1 MRQILEKKRV
11 IIFIDHANIFHNI
24 NSLNIRINYIKLK
37 EIFIQSHYLVG
48 IFMYMGIPDKILP
61 KKLNFLK
68 YLKAQGFVVQPKPVI
83 ISPNGIKKQKGVDV
97 FIYKDIVELAEED
110 TYDKAILVS
119 GDSDFLD
126 VVRKL
131 KELKKEI
138 EIWSFK
144 KSISRALIDE
154 TGKANVYYLDDILD
168 EIKY

>member
-1 MRQILEKKRV
+1 VRQILEKKRI

-24 NSLNIRINYIKLK
+24 ENLNIRINYLKLK
-37 EIFIQSHYLVG
+37 EKFTQNHHLVG

-68 YLKAQGFVVQPKPVI
+68 YLKAQGFIIQQKPVI
-83 ISPNGIKKQKGVDV
+83 ISPTGKKKQKGVDI

-126 VVRKL
+126 IVRKL

-154 TGKANVYYLDDILD
+154 AGQDNVHYIDNILD
-168 EIKY
+168 EIRY

>member
-1 MRQILEKKRV
+1 MGQILDKKRM
-11 IIFIDHANIFHNI
+11 IIFCDHANIFHNI
-24 NSLNIRINYIKLK
+24 EELKIRINYSKLK
-37 EIFIQSHYLVG
+37 EIFSENHHLIG
-48 IFMYMGIPDKILP
+48 FFIYMGIPDKILP
-61 KKLNFLK
+61 KKRNFLN
-68 YLKAQGFVVQPKPVI
+68 YLRAQGFIIQPKPII
-83 ISPNGIKKQKGVDV
+83 ISPTGIKKQKGVDV

-110 TYDKAILVS
+110 TYDKAVLIS

-144 KSISRALIDE
+144 KSISRSLIE
-154 TGKANVYYLDDILD
+154 EAGYENVHYIDDILD

>member
-1 MRQILEKKRV
+1 M
-11 IIFIDHANIFHNI
+11 IIFCDHANLFHNI
-24 NSLNIRINYIKLK
+24 EALKIRMNYSKLK
-37 EIFIQSHYLVG
+37 EIFSENHDLIG
-48 IFMYMGIPDKILP
+48 FFIYMGIPDKILP
-61 KKLNFLK
+61 KKRNFLN
-68 YLKAQGFVVQPKPVI
+68 YLRAQGFIIQAKPI
-83 ISPNGIKKQKGVDV
+83 MISPTGIKKQKGVDI

-110 TYDKAILVS
+110 TYDKAVLIS

-144 KSISRALIDE
+144 KSISRSLIE
-154 TGKANVYYLDDILD
+154 EAGYENVHYIDDILD

>member
-1 MRQILEKKRV
+1 MHQILEKKRV
-11 IIFIDHANIFHNI
+11 IIFIDHANIFHNLEK
-24 NSLNIRINYIKLK
+24 LNIRINYLKLK
-37 EIFIQSHYLVG
+37 EIFTKNYHLVG
-48 IFMYMGIPDKILP
+48 IFMYMGILDKVLP
-61 KKLNFLK
+61 KKLNFLN
-68 YLKAQGFVVQPKPVI
+68 YLKAQGFVIQQRPVT

-119 GDSDFLD
+119 GDSDFMD

-144 KSISRALIDE
+144 QSISRALIDE
-154 TGKANVYYLDDILD
+154 AGKENVSYIDDILD
-168 EIKY
+168 KIRY

>member
-1 MRQILEKKRV
+1 VKQILEKKRV

-24 NSLNIRINYIKLK
+24 DNLKIRINYMKLK
-37 EIFIQSHYLVG
+37 EVFTQNHHLVG
-48 IFMYMGIPDKILP
+48 IFMYMGIPNKILP

-68 YLKAQGFVVQPKPVI
+68 YLKAQGFVIQPKPVI
-83 ISPNGIKKQKGVDV
+83 VSPTGIKKQKGVDI
-97 FIYKDIVELAEED
+97 FIYKDIIELAEAD

-126 VVRKL
+126 AVRKL
-131 KELKKEI
+131 NELNKEI

-154 TGKANVYYLDDILD
+154 AGHENVYYIDNILD

>member
-1 MRQILEKKRV
+1 MRQILEKKRI

-24 NSLNIRINYIKLK
+24 ENLNIRINYLKLK
-37 EIFIQSHYLVG
+37 EIFTQNHHLVG
-48 IFMYMGIPDKILP
+48 CFMYMSIFDKILP
-61 KKLNFLK
+61 KKLKFLN
-68 YLKAQGFVVQPKPVI
+68 YIRAQGFIIQPKPVI
-83 ISPNGIKKQKGVDV
+83 ISPNGKKKQKGLDI

-126 VVRKL
+126 LVKKL

-144 KSISRALIDE
+144 KSISRTLIDE
-154 TGKANVYYLDDILD
+154 AGQDNVHYIDNILD
-168 EIKY
+168 EIRY

>member
-1 MRQILEKKRV
+1 MQQILDKKRV
-11 IIFIDHANIFHNI
+11 IIFIDHANLFHNLEE
-24 NSLNIRINYIKLK
+24 LNVRINYIKLK
-37 EIFIQSHYLVG
+37 EIFIQNHHLVG
-48 IFMYMGIPDKILP
+48 LFMYMGIPDKLLP
-61 KKLNFLK
+61 KKLNFLN
-68 YLKAQGFVVQPKPVI
+68 YLKAQGFVIQPKPI
-83 ISPNGIKKQKGVDV
+83 LISPTGKKKQKGIDV
-97 FIYKDIVELAEED
+97 FIYKDIVELAEDD

-126 VVRKL
+126 AVTKL

-154 TGKANVYYLDDILD
+154 AGKEHVHYIDNILE